1 MSGSP
6 STVPPA
12 IAEMLRALQVTEAI
26 PSSPWEMVTH
36 ATAVTKLVLALL
48 VVLSLVSW
56 AIMFLKW
63 REFRALEQTSRG
75 FMTEFEHQTRLVEA
89 QGLVRRSTPNPFTRV
104 FDRAIQFLPET
115 RAHAAPE
122 PYGSPEDGYGRER
135 GPAATAAQ
143 RPTDQAMSG
152 SRVEALRFLL
162 DSETS
167 HERDRLGR
175 FIPWLAT
182 IGSVS
187 PLIGLLG
194 TVLGVIDAFIGIATK
209 GSGNIAAVAP
219 GVAEALIA
227 TAAALAVAIPAVFG
241 YNLFAS
247 RLNRIE
253 GELEGFGSEVIALLV
268 GEGRI

>member
-1 MSGSP
+1 MRL
-6 STVPPA
+6 
-12 IAEMLRALQVTEAI
+12 IQITEAI

-36 ATAVTKLVLALL
+36 ASTVTKLVLVLL
-48 VVLSLVSW
+48 AVLSLVSW
-56 AIMFLKW
+56 AIMFMKW
-63 REFRALEQTSRG
+63 REFRAMEATSRT
-75 FMTEFEHQTRLVEA
+75 FMTEFEHQARLVEA
-89 QGLVRRSTPNPFTRV
+89 QALARRSAASPFTRV
-104 FDRAIQFLPET
+104 FDRAMRFLST
-115 RAHAAPE
+115 AGGTDAYGGHDAA
-122 PYGSPEDGYGRER
+122 
-135 GPAATAAQ
+135 
-143 RPTDQAMSG
+143 AMTG

-167 HERDRLGR
+167 QERDRLGR

-194 TVLGVIDAFIGIATK
+194 TVLGVIEAFIGIATK

-241 YNLFAS
+241 YNLFAN

-253 GELEGFGSEVIALLV
+253 GDLEGFGSEVIALLV